1 MSPVLNFGWPV
12 NSHRMRNFLTAIVVL
27 AAILCPT
34 RAEVIA
40 HWNFNSASPDN
51 NANTGTL
58 QPAIGSGT
66 AVLIGG
72 VTASFTA
79 ANGSSDTAT
88 DDSNWRISA
97 WPNQNIG
104 NKSHGVGFNV
114 SLAGYRNLRLTW
126 DQRNSN
132 TASKYSRLQYTTNGM
147 DFLDYQVITMPAEAW
162 VHNHSVSF
170 AAVPGVDDNPVFG
183 VRVVTEFERTATGTG
198 LNGYVPSNSGSSYG
212 NNGTLRFDMVT
223 FFAEPIGPNPQPA
236 ISLLNYNVWGADKTE
251 WTTNTAQ
258 VQAIGRQLAHL
269 TPDIVTLQEIPN
281 IGLAEMP
288 HFVSAHLPGYFLATN
303 RVSDGDKGNLI
314 LSRFPIVR
322 SRSNLGRSS
331 LEQWGFDGVF
341 TRDLF
346 EAEIAVPGF
355 SELLHV
361 YSIHLKAFNDPVSG
375 PRRAAE
381 ASAVSNYFVT
391 VFLPTNGHRPY
402 VLGGD
407 FNEDIARPRSYEQG
421 AMQRII
427 NDATGLVLTTPR
439 NPLNGDERTWS
450 SRNATPTIRFDY
462 ILPGTL
468 LAQHIVTNW
477 IFRTDFL
484 SPTPPGLQSDD
495 SQIATDHLPLLM
507 VFRNPYDVSPVLPLR
522 VNLQLTNETVTLAW
536 DSNPGRHYLVQ
547 GSFNLTS
554 WISLSPSIPATS
566 TNTTWQGSTVAG
578 GMFFR
583 VAERP

>member
-1 MSPVLNFGWPV
+1 MLRYVLAVILSLGAV
-12 NSHRMRNFLTAIVVL
+12 NSPA
-27 AAILCPT
+27 

-40 HWNFNSASPDN
+40 FWNFNSHPPDHTTD
-51 NANTGTL
+51 TGTL
-58 QPAIGSGT
+58 QPAIGAGT
-66 AVLIGG
+66 AFLVGG

-79 ANGSSDTAT
+79 ANGASDTAI
-88 DDSNWRISA
+88 DDSNWRITT
-97 WPNQNIG
+97 WPNQGVG
-104 NKSHGVGFNV
+104 NKSHGVRFNV
-114 SLAGYRNLRLTW
+114 NLSGYRNLRLTW

-132 TASKYSRLQYTTNGM
+132 TASKYARLQYTTNGT
-147 DFLDYQVITMPAEAW
+147 DFLDYQVIVMPSETW
-162 VHNHSVSF
+162 VHNHSVNF
-170 AAVPGVDDNPVFG
+170 AAVPGVDDNPAFG
-183 VRVVTEFERTATGTG
+183 VRVVTEFEHTATGTG
-198 LNGYVPSNSGSSYG
+198 VNGYVPSNPGSSYG

-223 FFAEPIGPNPQPA
+223 FFAEPIGPNPQPT
-236 ISLLNYNVWGADKTE
+236 ISVLNYNVWGAEKTE
-251 WTTNTAQ
+251 WTTNTVQ

-269 TPDIVTLQEIPN
+269 APDIVTLQEIPN
-281 IGLAEMP
+281 IGLANMS
-288 HFVSAHLPGYFLATN
+288 HFVSAYLPGYFLATN

-355 SELLHV
+355 NELLHV
-361 YSIHLKAFNDPVSG
+361 YSIHLKAFNDPISS

-391 VFLPTNGHRPY
+391 VFRPINGHRPY
-402 VLGGD
+402 LLAGD

-421 AMQRII
+421 AMPRII
-427 NDATGLVLTTPR
+427 GDATGLVLTTPR
-439 NPLNGDERTWS
+439 NPFNGDERTWS

-462 ILPGTL
+462 ILPGPL
-468 LAQHIVTNW
+468 LAERIVTNW

-484 SPTPPGLQSDD
+484 SPPPPGLQSDD
-495 SQIATDHLPLLM
+495 SQIATDHLPLLT
-507 VFRNPYDVSPVLPLR
+507 VFRNPYDLPPALPLR
-522 VNLQLTNETVTLAW
+522 VNLQLTNQTVTLAW

-547 GSFNLTS
+547 GSFNLTN
-554 WISLSPSIPATS
+554 WISLSPSIPANG
-566 TNTTWQGSTVAG
+566 TNTTWQGSIVPG

-583 VAERP
+583 IAEGP

>member
-1 MSPVLNFGWPV
+1 
-12 NSHRMRNFLTAIVVL
+12 MRSFITAIVML
-27 AAILCPT
+27 AAIICPA

-40 HWNFNSASPDN
+40 HWNFNSTPPDN

-58 QPAIGSGT
+58 QTTIGSGM
-66 AVLIGG
+66 AGLIGG
-72 VTASFTA
+72 LTGSFTA

-88 DDSNWRISA
+88 DDSNWRIST

-104 NKSHGVGFNV
+104 NKSHGIQFNV

-132 TASKYSRLQYTTNGM
+132 TASKYARLQYTTNGM
-147 DFLDYQVITMPAEAW
+147 DFVDYHVISMPAETW
-162 VHNHSVSF
+162 IHNQSVSF
-170 AAVPGVDDNPVFG
+170 ATVPGVDDNPAFG
-183 VRVVTEFERTATGTG
+183 VRLVTEFENTATGTG
-198 LNGYVPSNSGSSYG
+198 LNGYAPSNPGSSYG

-223 FFAEPIGPNPQPA
+223 FFAEQIGPNPRP
-236 ISLLNYNVWGADKTE
+236 IVSLLNYNVWGAEATE

-269 TPDIVTLQEIPN
+269 APDIVTLQEIPN

-288 HFVSAHLPGYFLATN
+288 HFVSAFLPGYFLATN

-331 LEQWGFDGVF
+331 LTQWGFDGVF

-355 SELLHV
+355 NELLHV
-361 YSIHLKAFNDPVSG
+361 YSIHLKAFNDPASG

-381 ASAVSNYFVT
+381 ASAVSNYFAT

-402 VLGGD
+402 LLAGD

-439 NPLNGDERTWS
+439 NPFNGDERTWS

-462 ILPGTL
+462 ILPGAL
-468 LAQHIVTNW
+468 LAQHILTNW
-477 IFRTDFL
+477 IFRTDYL
-484 SPTPPGLQSDD
+484 SPAPLGVQADD
-495 SQIATDHLPLLM
+495 SQVATDHLPLLT
-507 VFRNPYDVSPVLPLR
+507 VFRNPYDLPPLVPLR
-522 VNLQLTNETVTLAW
+522 VNLQLTNQTVTLGW
-536 DSNPGRHYLVQ
+536 GSNPGRHYLVQ
-547 GSFNLTS
+547 GSFNLTN
-554 WISLSPSIPATS
+554 WISLSPSIPADA
-566 TNTTWQGSTVAG
+566 TNTTWQGSVVAD

-583 VAERP
+583 IAEGP